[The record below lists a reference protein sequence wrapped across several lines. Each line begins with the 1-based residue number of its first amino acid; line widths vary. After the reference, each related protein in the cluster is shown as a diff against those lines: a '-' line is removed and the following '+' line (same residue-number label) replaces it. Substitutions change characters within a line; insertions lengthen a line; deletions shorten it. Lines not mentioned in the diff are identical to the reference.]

1 MSSDTLYPGILCNV
15 LTVRHMYIFVTL
27 EMEVDSSSDSEP
39 MDVQFPSGPKKMPWK
54 HEPPPP
60 MKISQKKPVQA
71 PKSIPQVKTTRPK
84 SKQQQQQQKQ
94 QQPQPSKSKTKPAG
108 QEKEKIFGLGK
119 QEKTNDTGKT
129 HFTMTYIILLPVF
142 KFKY

>member
-1 MSSDTLYPGILCNV
+1 
-15 LTVRHMYIFVTL
+15 
-27 EMEVDSSSDSEP
+27 MEVDSSSDSEP
-39 MDVQFPSGPKKMPWK
+39 MDIQFPSGNKKMPWK

-71 PKSIPQVKTTRPK
+71 PKSIPQVKTTQPK

-108 QEKEKIFGLGK
+108 QEKEKIFGSGK
-119 QEKTNDTGKT
+119 PEKTNDTGKT
-129 HFTMTYIILLPVF
+129 HFTMMYIILYYF
-142 KFKY
+142 CS

>member
-1 MSSDTLYPGILCNV
+1 
-15 LTVRHMYIFVTL
+15 MYIFVTL

-39 MDVQFPSGPKKMPWK
+39 MDVQFSPGPKVMPWK

-71 PKSIPQVKTTRPK
+71 PKSIPQVKTTQSK

-94 QQPQPSKSKTKPAG
+94 QQQQQPQPAKTKTKPAS
-108 QEKEKIFGLGK
+108 QEKGKIFGSGK

-129 HFTMTYIILLPVF
+129 HFTYIIHSPL
-142 KFKY
+142 